1 VIERTEAETR
11 PGESGALPSP
21 AALVASGVGH
31 AYGGRQALDEVSFR
45 VGSGEIF
52 GFLGPNGAGKSTLF
66 RILSTQVRPLFRI
79 LSTQVR
85 PQRGAVEVFG
95 LDLVTEQRAVR
106 RQIGVVFQSPST
118 DVQLTV
124 AENLRC
130 QGRLYGL
137 DRHTL
142 AARATHYATALGVED
157 RLDDRV
163 GTLSGG
169 LRRRVEV
176 AKALLH
182 EPRLL
187 LLDEPSSGLDPGA
200 RRDLWALLEQLV
212 REAGVTVALTTH
224 FIEEA
229 DRCDRLAL
237 LDGGRVVEEG
247 APEALRR
254 QIGGDV
260 VTLTTA
266 DPAALRDD
274 LRAHFEIDSTV
285 HAETVRFERPQAHE
299 LIGRLAEA
307 FPGRIAAV
315 TVARPTLEDVF
326 LVHTGHS
333 LWEGEA

>member
-1 VIERTEAETR
+1 VIA
-11 PGESGALPSP
+11 PDSSESRSGKRP
-21 AALVASGVGH
+21 AALVARGVGH
-31 AYGGRQALDEVSFR
+31 AYGARRALEDVSFR
-45 VGSGEIF
+45 IGVGEVF

-66 RILSTQVRPLFRI
+66 RILATLVRLRQGKI
-79 LSTQVR
+79 
-85 PQRGAVEVFG
+85 EICG
-95 LDLVTEQRAVR
+95 LDLVAQKRDVR
-106 RQIGVVFQSPST
+106 RRIGVVFQTASS
-118 DVQLTV
+118 DQHLTV
-124 AENLRC
+124 GENLRC

-142 AARATHYATALGVED
+142 AARTTHYAAALGVAD
-157 RLDDRV
+157 RWNDRV

-169 LRRRVEV
+169 LRRRVEI

-187 LLDEPSSGLDPGA
+187 LLDEPSTGLDPGA
-200 RRDLWALLEQLV
+200 RRDLWGVLEGLV
-212 REAGVTVALTTH
+212 HEAGVTVALTTH

-229 DRCDRLAL
+229 DRCDRLVL
-237 LDGGRVVEEG
+237 LDGGHVVEEG
-247 APEALRR
+247 APEELRS

-266 DPAALRDD
+266 DPQALRDE
-274 LRAHFEIDSTV
+274 LQAGFGIEATIHES
-285 HAETVRFERPQAHE
+285 TVRFERPRAHE

-333 LWEGEA
+333 LWELEA